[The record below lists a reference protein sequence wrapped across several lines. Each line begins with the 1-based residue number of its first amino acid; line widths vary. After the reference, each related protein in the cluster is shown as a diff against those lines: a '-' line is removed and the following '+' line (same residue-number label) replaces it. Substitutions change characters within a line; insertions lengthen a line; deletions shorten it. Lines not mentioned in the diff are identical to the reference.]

1 MTRLDD
7 LELPDELATWLGARA
22 SMSQGGTISAAA
34 VDAIAMAKSIDEAG
48 RRQRERAIILTADDL
63 RALADS

>member
-1 MTRLDD
+1 MTRLDHLD
-7 LELPDELATWLGARA
+7 LPDELAAWLCARV
-22 SMSQGGTISAAA
+22 SRSEDGTLSAAA

-48 RRQRERAIILTADDL
+48 SLQRERAITLTAVDL

>member
-1 MTRLDD
+1 MTRVDHLDLPDD
-7 LELPDELATWLGARA
+7 LADWLVARA
-22 SMSQGGTISAAA
+22 PRSQGGTISAAA

-48 RRQRERAIILTADDL
+48 KHQRERAIALTADDL

>member
-1 MTRLDD
+1 MTRLDHLD
-7 LELPDELATWLGARA
+7 LPDELATWLLSRA
-22 SMSQGGTISAAA
+22 PRSRDGTIYAAA

-48 RRQRERAIILTADDL
+48 TSQRVRAIKLTADDL

>member
-1 MTRLDD
+1 MTRLDYLD
-7 LELPDELATWLGARA
+7 LPDELATWLCARV
-22 SMSQGGTISAAA
+22 SRSEDGTLAAAA

-48 RRQRERAIILTADDL
+48 KRQRERAITLTAADL